1 MRLID
6 QDCYLLEQ
14 QKGSHGFVVAGAGR
28 AAVIDPGMSSGFD
41 GVLAELRGSEA
52 QTGPITDIVLTHYDV
67 DHAQLARQLR
77 TALGATVWIG
87 AADAE
92 ILRGERAPK
101 TLFRK
106 ILQRI
111 ARVPFPEGA
120 RELSGTGEIFP
131 GLAYF
136 PTPGHTPGH
145 YAYQWRSVLFTGD
158 AAKVAPDGSVSD
170 FYALVIN
177 DRPVAENTVRLLA
190 ERIGSGAVEWVCS
203 GHNAIGRT
211 TAHPS

>member
-6 QDCYLLEQ
+6 QDCYHLEQ

-41 GVLAELRGSEA
+41 GVLAELREGEA
-52 QTGPITDIVLTHYDV
+52 ETGPITDIVLTHYDF
-67 DHAQLARQLR
+67 DHAQLAQQLR
-77 TALGATVWIG
+77 TVLGATVWIG

-92 ILRGERAPK
+92 ILRGRRAPK

-106 ILQRI
+106 LLKRI

-131 GLAYF
+131 GLTYF

-145 YAYQWRSVLFTGD
+145 YAYQWRGVLFTGD

-170 FYALVIN
+170 FYALVID
-177 DRPVAENTVRLLA
+177 DRRVAEATVHLLS
-190 ERIGSGAVEWVCS
+190 ERIASGSVEWVCS
-203 GHNAIGRT
+203 GHSAIGRT
-211 TAHPS
+211 AARPS